1 MVVVGAVVSCV
12 VSYEQTSRVLEDA
25 SGMESKD

>member
-12 VSYEQTSRVLEDA
+12 VSYEQTSGVLEDA
-25 SGMESKD
+25 SGVESKK